1 MISFT
6 CNFKPGSSRKL
17 KGTWTLLF
25 AEGLGPVGPA
35 GDGLVLLALLVYLR
49 ANVCTW

>member
-1 MISFT
+1 M
-6 CNFKPGSSRKL
+6 L

-35 GDGLVLLALLVYLR
+35 GDGLVLLVYLR
-49 ANVCTW
+49 ASVCTW